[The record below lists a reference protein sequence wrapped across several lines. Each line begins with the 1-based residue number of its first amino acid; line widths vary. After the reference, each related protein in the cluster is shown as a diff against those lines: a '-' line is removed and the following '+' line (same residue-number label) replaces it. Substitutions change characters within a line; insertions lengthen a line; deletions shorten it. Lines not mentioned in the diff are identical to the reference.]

1 MQIKKM
7 TYYPKA
13 RKLLLPLLVVCSF
26 VICGCGNLYIG
37 EENVFDP
44 DRDETIEEESIP
56 VMVAF
61 SDPYYNILSRG
72 VGKIDPEDEYFHG
85 KMNPVDEEGNPDNEN
100 KPRFFVYA
108 FRKNK
113 GDYSITRAEDK
124 EMCLIDG
131 SCGTQADW
139 AREKDPT
146 LEGHGKWAY
155 YNGNG
160 SFINW
165 HFLDDKVYYSNDSQM
180 TPFEFFAYFHDGA
193 ATDKA
198 TRTADR
204 IFFPVKIDGSQDLM
218 CGTANLTEEQL
229 KTIDEITDEAE
240 KQKIKEFY
248 YSTYTGRRNIWPILK
263 LKHQLAYI
271 KINLIAGNAYGDA
284 VLVNDIKL
292 ETHTEGTFVVAS
304 KDQKIGATFETGK
317 GIEQLPLR
325 NIKTG
330 VAILPGEDEPAE
342 EETPNETTPP
352 AEGGESTEGDTTPE
366 EGEPE
371 EKDPLDANSWKERNI
386 LLQYNEDGTCPP
398 AIAVGELLVPAG
410 NDLVLHTWLSNSDT
424 QWEIEH
430 TAMSLKDK
438 IITDMGDYTIN
449 GLVAGKT
456 YNLNLTV
463 YGPKQIIIE
472 VVATPWKNGGDINV
486 DMEEDNIKDE

>member
-1 MQIKKM
+1 MQKKNM
-7 TYYPKA
+7 TYNQTA
-13 RKLLLPLLVVCSF
+13 RKLLLPLLAVCLCF
-26 VICGCGNLYIG
+26 ICSCGNLYTG

-44 DRDETIEEESIP
+44 DRDETIQEESIP
-56 VMVAF
+56 VMVAL

-72 VGKIDPEDEYFHG
+72 VGKVDPEDEYFYG
-85 KMNPVDEEGNPDNEN
+85 KMNPVDEEGNPDTEN
-100 KPRFFVYA
+100 KPRFFIYA

-139 AREKDPT
+139 AREKDSNM
-146 LEGHGKWAY
+146 EGHGKWAY

-160 SFINW
+160 SFVNW
-165 HFLDDKVYYSNDSQM
+165 HFLDDKIYYSNDSQM
-180 TPFEFFAYFHDGA
+180 TPYEFFAYFHDGA

-218 CGTANLTEEQL
+218 CGTAELTEEQL

-248 YSTYTGRRNIWPILK
+248 YSTYTGRRNIWPIMK

-271 KINLIAGNAYGDA
+271 KVNLIAGNDFGDA
-284 VLVNDIKL
+284 VLVNDIRL

-330 VAILPGEDEPAE
+330 AAILPGEDEPAE
-342 EETPNETTPP
+342 EET
-352 AEGGESTEGDTTPE
+352 
-366 EGEPE
+366 
-371 EKDPLDANSWKERNI
+371 
-386 LLQYNEDGTCPP
+386 
-398 AIAVGELLVPAG
+398 
-410 NDLVLHTWLSNSDT
+410 
-424 QWEIEH
+424 
-430 TAMSLKDK
+430 
-438 IITDMGDYTIN
+438 
-449 GLVAGKT
+449 
-456 YNLNLTV
+456 
-463 YGPKQIIIE
+463 
-472 VVATPWKNGGDINV
+472 
-486 DMEEDNIKDE
+486 

>member
-13 RKLLLPLLVVCSF
+13 RKLLLPLLVVCLF
-26 VICGCGNLYIG
+26 VICGCGNLYNG

-113 GDYSITRAEDK
+113 GDYTITRAEDK

-204 IFFPVKIDGSQDLM
+204 ISFPVKIDGSQDLM
-218 CGTANLTEEQL
+218 CGTAELTEEQL

-263 LKHQLAYI
+263 LKHQLAYV
-271 KINLIAGNAYGDA
+271 KFNLIAGNAYEDA

-304 KDQKIGATFETGK
+304 IDKKIGATFNGN

-325 NIKTG
+325 DTKTG
-330 VAILPGEDEPAE
+330 KAIPAE
-342 EETPNETTPP
+342 STDENE
-352 AEGGESTEGDTTPE
+352 DTWA
-366 EGEPE
+366 
-371 EKDPLDANSWKERNI
+371 KRNI
-386 LLQYNEDGTCPP
+386 LLERNEDGSLPP
-398 AIAVGELLVPAG
+398 ATIAGELLIPAG
-410 NDLVLHTWLSNSDT
+410 NDVILHTWLSNKDT
-424 QWEIEH
+424 GWKIEH
-430 TAMSLKDK
+430 TPYSLKDK
-438 IITDMGDYTIN
+438 VGEN
-449 GLVAGKT
+449 GEGFMAGRE
-456 YNLNLTV
+456 YNLNITV
-463 YGPKQIIIE
+463 YGPKQISIE
-472 VVATPWKNGGDINV
+472 VKASPWRDGGDI
-486 DMEEDNIKDE
+486 DIDIEENN